1 MKYKMINTP
10 DGGGSS
16 VKDDNIEDDLFYVSR
31 GVLGGTRV
39 TLVRFNNSNLEFCFE
54 GIINF
59 TSKEEVLKE
68 ILEHNINNI
77 FKIIGEVTKNSYERG
92 FYQGKQSIKQAFKAL
107 LN

>member
-10 DGGGSS
+10 DGCGSS

-31 GVLGGTRV
+31 GTYGGKRV
-39 TLVRFNNSNLEFCFE
+39 TLVIFNKSKLEFCFE
-54 GIINF
+54 GILNF

-68 ILEHNINNI
+68 ILEHNIANI
-77 FKIIGEVTKNSYERG
+77 FKIIDTVIENSYKDG
-92 FYQGKQSIKQAFKAL
+92 YYQGKKDIKQAFKAL